1 MKFLIETRLN
11 RERRYADIEAGLFV
25 TPFYSKQPWDVYNE
39 EKEKD
44 RAGLGFISVKTGHK
58 SGNIWNAFR
67 GHDVYKG
74 ITQID
79 EYKDLVK
86 ANGHLN
92 LELAKSIVQTRE
104 FEGEGKK
111 TFEALI
117 KKEEQY
123 EEALK
128 KMDEYL
134 GGIFGNYG
142 DEVINAVVDA
152 FDRGEDAAKAFGDT
166 TSKVMQQMVKDMLQ
180 ASILQPI
187 LKEQAEKVKRAFESG
202 DNNTMLKAAAQATKV
217 IQGAQGRLKEMY
229 AQLSGELK
237 KEGIDLTQSEEKARQ
252 ASEKGIATASQD
264 SVNELNGRMTAIQ
277 GHTFSIA
284 EQTRMLANN
293 SSLILRSVM
302 GIERNT
308 NDLPT
313 RLAAVESAT
322 KAMKNSLD
330 DIAIKGVKIKN

>member
-1 MKFLIETRLN
+1 M
-11 RERRYADIEAGLFV
+11 
-25 TPFYSKQPWDVYNE
+25 
-39 EKEKD
+39 
-44 RAGLGFISVKTGHK
+44 
-58 SGNIWNAFR
+58 
-67 GHDVYKG
+67 
-74 ITQID
+74 
-79 EYKDLVK
+79 K

-92 LELAKSIVQTRE
+92 LELAKSIIQTRE

-128 KMDEYL
+128 KMEEYL
-134 GGIFGNYG
+134 SGIFGNYG

-152 FDRGEDAAKAFGDT
+152 FDRGEDAAKAFGET

-180 ASILQPI
+180 ASVLQPI

-237 KEGIDLTQSEEKARQ
+237 KEGVDLTQSEEKARQ

-264 SVNELNGRMTAIQ
+264 SVNELNGRLTAIQ

-293 SSLILRSVM
+293 SNLILRSVM

-308 NDLPT
+308 NDLPM